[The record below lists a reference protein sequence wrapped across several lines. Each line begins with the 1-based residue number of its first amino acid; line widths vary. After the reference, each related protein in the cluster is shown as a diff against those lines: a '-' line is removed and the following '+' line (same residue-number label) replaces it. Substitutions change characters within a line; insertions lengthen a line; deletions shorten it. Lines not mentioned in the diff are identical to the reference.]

1 MRVTQS
7 MLSNNMLRNLN
18 TSNSKMG
25 KLQEQ
30 LSSGSKL
37 TRPSDDPV
45 ASVKGMGYRTPL
57 VKNAQYTRNM
67 NEVNSWLDASDE
79 SLGQVGSALQRVQE
93 LVTQAANSTNT
104 TDDREKMKKEIE
116 QIREQIK
123 DIANSKIGDNYIFSG
138 TKTTTPLYDKNGFI
152 GGTVE
157 GTTTIATPP
166 GTTTTGAIA
175 FPVTNL
181 DINTGK
187 ATDANGNDVQF
198 TTGTDATGNKILL
211 ANANTGASQF
221 TLDDNGYPVI
231 QSQSGFSSNVS
242 IELYSGI
249 TLDVNSEGYELF
261 QKIDNMMAKVE
272 SKLQS
277 GDDAKELV
285 GDLPGGTG
293 STKDKSGT
301 TIQGAIDLVLE
312 ARATVG
318 AKQNRAEMMADRLSS
333 QKISVTKQMSDNEDV
348 DYEESIT
355 KLITEESIHRAA
367 LSVGGKIIQPT
378 LVDFIN

>member
-18 TSNSKMG
+18 TSNGKMG

-45 ASVKGMGYRTPL
+45 ASVKGMGYRTTL
-57 VKNAQYTRNM
+57 TKNAQYTRNM

-93 LVTQAANSTNT
+93 LVTQAANGTNT
-104 TDDREKMKKEIE
+104 KDDREKMITEIK
-116 QIREQIK
+116 QIRAQIQ
-123 DIANSKIGDNYIFSG
+123 DVANSKIGDNYIFSG
-138 TKTTTPLYDKNGFI
+138 TMTTTPLYDGNSFI

-157 GTTTIATPP
+157 GTTTIVTPP
-166 GTTTTGAIA
+166 SATNGSIS

-181 DINTGK
+181 DINTGT

-198 TTGTDATGNKILL
+198 TIGTDIAGNNILL
-211 ANANTGASQF
+211 TNANTGASQF

-231 QSQSGFSSNVS
+231 QAQSGFSSNVS

-272 SKLQS
+272 SKLEA

-285 GDLPGGTG
+285 GDLLGGTG
-293 STKDKSGT
+293 STKDKSGA

-333 QKISVTKQMSDNEDV
+333 QKISVTKQMSENEDV

-355 KLITEESIHRAA
+355 NLITEESIHRAA